1 MSSRILPG
9 LLAVAVTAALYLS
22 DRPRNLASTP
32 RIDEVAAL
40 PMDA

>member
-1 MSSRILPG
+1 MSARIFLG
-9 LLAVAVTAALYLS
+9 LLTVAVTAALYLS
-22 DRPRNLASTP
+22 DRPRNMASTP